1 MHSEESRM
9 TEDSM
14 ILTQR
19 FPLIPILL
27 GGLIAGTIDIEAAS
41 LINKVNPALILQVIA
56 GGVLG
61 KASFRMGLTSVIF
74 GLGLQLA
81 MSVLIA
87 AIYVGAARRL
97 PMLKRRWIGAGLAYG
112 VAIYLVMNYVV
123 VPLSAA
129 KMAKFSV
136 VGLAANLL
144 AMLLFGLIVAFC
156 ARDTAWDAA

>member
-1 MHSEESRM
+1 M

-74 GLGLQLA
+74 GLGLQLS

-129 KMAKFSV
+129 KIAAKFSV

>member
-1 MHSEESRM
+1 M

-129 KMAKFSV
+129 KIAAKFSV